1 MQYGTLIYVVTM
13 NQFVNIHIDM
23 ITWYLNTGSCSFWP
37 SILTMCYVSSTVK
50 LEMEMQRTHNPFPER
65 SHIVVVEVSAP
76 LMLGLPSPPAV
87 SAPILFWLSCFFLH
101 MLTTIIVETKDCL
114 KFHLRTTIL
123 ETSTLPRSICLVLA
137 LVIY

>member
-1 MQYGTLIYVVTM
+1 
-13 NQFVNIHIDM
+13 M

>member
-1 MQYGTLIYVVTM
+1 MNYIVTY
-13 NQFVNIHIDM
+13 HIDM
-23 ITWYLNTGSCSFWP
+23 ITWYLNTGRCSFWP
-37 SILTMCYVSSTVK
+37 SILTVCYVSSTVK

-101 MLTTIIVETKDCL
+101 MLTTTIVETKDCL